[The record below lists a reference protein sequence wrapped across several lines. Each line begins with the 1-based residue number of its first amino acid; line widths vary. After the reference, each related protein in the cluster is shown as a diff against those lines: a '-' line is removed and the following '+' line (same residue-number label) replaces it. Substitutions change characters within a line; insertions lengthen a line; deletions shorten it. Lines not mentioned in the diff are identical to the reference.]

1 MRIKGK
7 KKTSSRGKWFSVS
20 LHYPE
25 SLMWKERERNNR
37 YWWSI
42 WNLRV
47 FKYDHPYVKT
57 VIII

>member
-1 MRIKGK
+1 MRIINENKRK

-37 YWWSI
+37 Y
-42 WNLRV
+42 
-47 FKYDHPYVKT
+47 
-57 VIII
+57 